1 MVGGKCG
8 EEECQYQSRVV
19 IPIPRGRRPGVRMIK
34 KVAMRQ
40 MAARRVC
47 MCMAWDERQRGARSG
62 NGLLGLSNAIAPG
75 PVSVSKLRRSLP
87 GAQQDGSS
95 CRPGISKAA

>member
-1 MVGGKCG
+1 M
-8 EEECQYQSRVV
+8 RVHV
-19 IPIPRGRRPGVRMIK
+19 HG
-34 KVAMRQ
+34 
-40 MAARRVC
+40 MAR
-47 MCMAWDERQRGARSG
+47 DERQRGARSG

-95 CRPGISKAA
+95 SRPGISKAA